1 MAVLSKQKSTG
12 WGFKL
17 KIFPQNYYFRNRIK
31 LVVVII
37 TVMDKTKKNL
47 DDLDL
52 RITRQR
58 RVILDEFKKIDL
70 HLSADEVYERVRR
83 KIPRVS
89 LGTVY
94 RNIWY
99 AIPTAGQL
107 LIKNT

>member
-1 MAVLSKQKSTG
+1 M
-12 WGFKL
+12 
-17 KIFPQNYYFRNRIK
+17 
-31 LVVVII
+31 VII

-58 RVILDEFKKIDL
+58 RVILDEFKKIGL

-94 RNIWY
+94 RNLEILC
-99 AIPTAGQL
+99 ANGLLNKLETAGHQKL
-107 LIKNT
+107 FEGNTKDHHQ